1 MEKRID
7 NCGNWVFNELK
18 LCAGIKRVLYIDKP
32 STSIK
37 LEKKMKINLK
47 NKDQV
52 AQMRIA
58 GQLAAEV
65 LEMITPFVIPGVST
79 EELDQRCY
87 DFIVN
92 EQNAI
97 PANVGY
103 SGYKKTICSSVNQ
116 VICHGIPSEKKIL
129 KDGDI
134 LNIDVTVI
142 RDGWHG
148 DTSKMFMIGKTQP
161 HNERLVKVTQ
171 ECLYKAIEVVKPGA
185 HLGDIGAAIQEHAQ
199 KNHYSV
205 VEDYCG
211 HGIGQVYHEDPQ
223 ILHYGKAGRGLEIQ
237 EGMCFT
243 IEPMINQGSKYTKI
257 LSDGWT
263 VETKDGRNSAQWEH
277 TLAVT
282 ASGVEVLTK
291 RNEELF

>member
-1 MEKRID
+1 
-7 NCGNWVFNELK
+7 
-18 LCAGIKRVLYIDKP
+18 
-32 STSIK
+32 
-37 LEKKMKINLK
+37 MKINLK
-47 NKDQV
+47 TNDQI
-52 AQMRIA
+52 AQMRVA
-58 GQLAAEV
+58 GKLAAEV
-65 LEMITPFVIPGVST
+65 LEMITPCVVPGIST
-79 EELDQRCY
+79 GELDRICHDY
-87 DFIVN
+87 IVDT
-92 EQNAI
+92 QKSI

-103 SGYKKTICSSVNQ
+103 NGFEKTICSSVNQ
-116 VICHGIPSEKKIL
+116 VICHGIPSENRIL

-148 DTSKMFMIGKTQP
+148 DTSKMFMVGKTQP

-185 HLGDIGAAIQEHAQ
+185 YLGDIGAVIQEHAL

-223 ILHYGKAGRGLEIQ
+223 VLHYGKKGIGLRLE
-237 EGMCFT
+237 EGLTFT
-243 IEPMINQGSKYTKI
+243 IEPMINQGTKYTKV

-282 ASGVEVLTK
+282 SNGVEVLTQ
-291 RNEELF
+291 RSEESF

>member
-1 MEKRID
+1 
-7 NCGNWVFNELK
+7 
-18 LCAGIKRVLYIDKP
+18 
-32 STSIK
+32 
-37 LEKKMKINLK
+37 MKINLK
-47 NKDQV
+47 TNDQI
-52 AQMRIA
+52 AQMRVA
-58 GQLAAEV
+58 GKLAAEV
-65 LEMITPFVIPGVST
+65 LEMITPCVVPGIST
-79 EELDQRCY
+79 GELDRICHDY
-87 DFIVN
+87 IVDT
-92 EQNAI
+92 QKSI

-103 SGYKKTICSSVNQ
+103 NGFEKTICSSVNQ
-116 VICHGIPSEKKIL
+116 VICHGIPSENRIL

-148 DTSKMFMIGKTQP
+148 DTSKMFLVGKTQP

-185 HLGDIGAAIQEHAQ
+185 YLGDIGAIIQEHAL

-223 ILHYGKAGRGLEIQ
+223 VLHYGKKGIGLRLE
-237 EGMCFT
+237 EGLTFT
-243 IEPMINQGSKYTKI
+243 IEPMINQGTKYTKV

-282 ASGVEVLTK
+282 SNGVEVLTQ
-291 RNEELF
+291 RSEESF

>member
-1 MEKRID
+1 
-7 NCGNWVFNELK
+7 
-18 LCAGIKRVLYIDKP
+18 
-32 STSIK
+32 
-37 LEKKMKINLK
+37 MKINLK
-47 NKDQV
+47 TNDQI
-52 AQMRIA
+52 AQMRVA
-58 GQLAAEV
+58 GKLAAEV
-65 LEMITPFVIPGVST
+65 LEMITPCVVPGIST
-79 EELDQRCY
+79 GELDRICHNY
-87 DFIVN
+87 IVDT
-92 EQNAI
+92 QKSI

-103 SGYKKTICSSVNQ
+103 NGFEKTICSSVNQ
-116 VICHGIPSEKKIL
+116 VICHGIPSENRIL

-148 DTSKMFMIGKTQP
+148 DTSKMFLVGKTQP

-185 HLGDIGAAIQEHAQ
+185 YLGDIGAVIQEHAL

-223 ILHYGKAGRGLEIQ
+223 VLHYGKKGIGLRLE
-237 EGMCFT
+237 EGLTFT
-243 IEPMINQGSKYTKI
+243 IEPMINQGTKYTKV

-282 ASGVEVLTK
+282 SNGVEVLTQ
-291 RNEELF
+291 RSEESF

>member
-1 MEKRID
+1 M
-7 NCGNWVFNELK
+7 
-18 LCAGIKRVLYIDKP
+18 CAGIKRVLYIDKP

-103 SGYKKTICSSVNQ
+103 SGYKKIICSSINQ

-171 ECLYKAIEVVKPGA
+171 ECLYKAIEKVKPGA

>member
-1 MEKRID
+1 MS
-7 NCGNWVFNELK
+7 
-18 LCAGIKRVLYIDKP
+18 AGIKRVLYIDKP

-37 LEKKMKINLK
+37 FEKKMKINLK

-79 EELDQRCY
+79 EELDQRCH

-148 DTSKMFMIGKTQP
+148 DTSKMFMIGKIQP

-171 ECLYKAIEVVKPGA
+171 ECLYKAIDVVKPGA
-185 HLGDIGAAIQEHAQ
+185 YLGDIGAAIQEHAQ

-282 ASGVEVLTK
+282 ESGVEVLTK

>member
-1 MEKRID
+1 
-7 NCGNWVFNELK
+7 
-18 LCAGIKRVLYIDKP
+18 
-32 STSIK
+32 
-37 LEKKMKINLK
+37 MKINLK
-47 NKDQV
+47 TNDQI

-58 GQLAAEV
+58 GKLAAEV
-65 LEMITPFVIPGVST
+65 LEMITPLVVPGVST
-79 EELDQRCY
+79 EELDRICHDY
-87 DFIVN
+87 IVDN
-92 EQNAI
+92 QQSI

-103 SGYKKTICSSVNQ
+103 NGFKKTICSSVNQ

-142 RDGWHG
+142 RNGWHG
-148 DTSKMFMIGKTQP
+148 DTSKMFLVGKTQP

-185 HLGDIGAAIQEHAQ
+185 YLGDIGAIIQEHAQ

-223 ILHYGKAGRGLEIQ
+223 VLHYGKKGTGLRLE
-237 EGMCFT
+237 EGLTFT
-243 IEPMINQGSKYTKI
+243 IEPMINQGTKYTKV

-263 VETKDGRNSAQWEH
+263 VETEDGRNSAQWEH

-282 ASGVEVLTK
+282 SNGVEVLTQ
-291 RNEELF
+291 RSEESF

>member
-1 MEKRID
+1 
-7 NCGNWVFNELK
+7 
-18 LCAGIKRVLYIDKP
+18 
-32 STSIK
+32 
-37 LEKKMKINLK
+37 MKINLK
-47 NKDQV
+47 TNHQI
-52 AQMRIA
+52 AQMRVA
-58 GQLAAEV
+58 GRLAAEV
-65 LEMITPFVIPGVST
+65 LEMITPCVVPGIST
-79 EELDQRCY
+79 GELDRICHDY
-87 DFIVN
+87 IVDT
-92 EQNAI
+92 QKSI

-103 SGYKKTICSSVNQ
+103 NGFEKTICSSVNQ
-116 VICHGIPSEKKIL
+116 VICHGIPSENRIL

-148 DTSKMFMIGKTQP
+148 DTSKMFLVGKTQP

-185 HLGDIGAAIQEHAQ
+185 YLGDIGAVIQEHAL

-223 ILHYGKAGRGLEIQ
+223 VLHYGKKGIGLRLE
-237 EGMCFT
+237 EGLTFT
-243 IEPMINQGSKYTKI
+243 IEPMINQGTKYTKV

-282 ASGVEVLTK
+282 SNGVEVLTQ
-291 RNEELF
+291 RSEESF